1 MSTNITSTQLD
12 FNTIKEELKTH
23 FLASAEFA
31 DYDFEAS
38 GLSNILDVLAY
49 NTHYN
54 GLVAN
59 FALNESFLSTA
70 QLRSS
75 VLAISETLGY
85 NPRSKTAA
93 SAIVNLSV
101 TVTDPTRPSSI
112 TLPAGTTFTTTVDD
126 VSYIFRTLEDYIGS
140 DNGSGLY
147 AFLTN
152 TGSTSLPIYEGVFK
166 TKTFVSDTAG
176 EVIYI
181 IPDESVDTST
191 ATVKVFATRSSE
203 LFETYLPL
211 DNALEITANSTYY
224 SLRESSNG
232 YFKLIFG
239 DGVTTGKTPAVGEI
253 IQVTYLSTNAAVA
266 NGAKSFIPQNEIT
279 VNDIDYTVNVTL
291 VSPASGGG
299 DKETLSSIKTNAP
312 ITFSAQNR
320 LVTAQDYIGLI
331 NRNYGTFLDDVTA
344 WGGEDNIPASF
355 GDVYIALKYK
365 EGIPEEVQ
373 KTVEDS
379 IVSTLSDNLSI
390 MSIDTKFADTLTTYI
405 ETQTFFNFNPAL
417 VSNTLNTTEGQVR
430 DVVSQYFTDNLNK
443 FNGIFRRS
451 QILSSVDNLSPAVLD
466 SRMDVKV
473 QMRFEPI
480 LSKASNYVIQYP
492 VELAAP
498 NSITYTITSSP
509 LVVNGKTC
517 IIRNKLGSTSLEVVS
532 ADSGAVVITSIG
544 SYSPSN
550 GTINIVSLKPTS
562 ILAAVNYIKMSAVP
576 SNQSTIKPLRN
587 YVLVQDQVNSF
598 ASATVDYQDI
608 KATL

>member
-101 TVTDPTRPSSI
+101 SVTDPTRPSSI

-147 AFLTN
+147 TFLTN

-176 EVIYI
+176 EAIYI

-211 DNALEITANSTYY
+211 DNALEITSNSTYY
-224 SLRESSNG
+224 ALRESSNG

-279 VNDIDYTVNVTL
+279 VNDIDYTINVAL
-291 VSPASGGG
+291 VSPAAGGG

-312 ITFSAQNR
+312 ITFTAQNR

-355 GDVYIALKYK
+355 GDVYVALKYK
-365 EGIPEEVQ
+365 EGIPEEVK

-430 DVVSQYFTDNLNK
+430 DVVSQYFTNNLNK
-443 FNGIFRRS
+443 FNSIFRRS

-498 NSITYTITSSP
+498 NSLTYTITSSP

-517 IIRNKLGSTSLEVVS
+517 TIRNKLGSTSLEVVS
-532 ADSGAVVITSIG
+532 TNGDVVITSIG
-544 SYSPSN
+544 SYSPIN

>member
-101 TVTDPTRPSSI
+101 SVTDPTRPSSI

-147 AFLTN
+147 TFLTN
-152 TGSTSLPIYEGVFK
+152 TGSASLPIYEGVFK

-176 EVIYI
+176 EAIYI

-191 ATVKVFATRSSE
+191 ATVKVFATRNSE

-211 DNALEITANSTYY
+211 DNALEITATSTYY
-224 SLRESSNG
+224 ALRESSNG

-279 VNDIDYTVNVTL
+279 VNDIDYTINVAL

-355 GDVYIALKYK
+355 GDVYVALKYK
-365 EGIPEEVQ
+365 EGIPEEVK

-390 MSIDTKFADTLTTYI
+390 MSIDTKFADTLTTYV

-443 FNGIFRRS
+443 FNTIFRRS

-480 LSKASNYVIQYP
+480 LSKAGNYVIQYP
-492 VELAAP
+492 VEL
-498 NSITYTITSSP
+498 
-509 LVVNGKTC
+509 VHQ
-517 IIRNKLGSTSLEVVS
+517 
-532 ADSGAVVITSIG
+532 
-544 SYSPSN
+544 
-550 GTINIVSLKPTS
+550 IV
-562 ILAAVNYIKMSAVP
+562 
-576 SNQSTIKPLRN
+576 
-587 YVLVQDQVNSF
+587 
-598 ASATVDYQDI
+598 
-608 KATL
+608 

>member
-75 VLAISETLGY
+75 ALAISETLGY

-101 TVTDPTRPSSI
+101 SVTDPSRPSSI
-112 TLPAGTTFTTTVDD
+112 TLPSGTTFTTTVDD

-147 AFLTN
+147 TFLTN

-176 EVIYI
+176 ESIYI

-191 ATVKVFATRSSE
+191 ATVKVFATRNSE

-211 DNALEITANSTYY
+211 DNALEITSNSTYY

-355 GDVYIALKYK
+355 GDVYVALKYK
-365 EGIPEEVQ
+365 EGIPEEVK

-443 FNGIFRRS
+443 FNSIFRRS

-498 NSITYTITSSP
+498 NSLMYTITSSP

-517 IIRNKLGSTSLEVVS
+517 TIRNKLGSTSLEVVS
-532 ADSGAVVITSIG
+532 TNGDVVITSIG
-544 SYSPSN
+544 SYSPAN

-587 YVLVQDQVNSF
+587 YVLVQDSVNSF

>member
-101 TVTDPTRPSSI
+101 SVTDPSRPSSI
-112 TLPAGTTFTTTVDD
+112 TLPSGTTFTTTVDD

-147 AFLTN
+147 TFLTN

-176 EVIYI
+176 ESIYI

-191 ATVKVFATRSSE
+191 ATVKVFATRNSE

-211 DNALEITANSTYY
+211 DNALEITATSTYY
-224 SLRESSNG
+224 ALRESSNG

-279 VNDIDYTVNVTL
+279 VNDIDYTINVTL

-355 GDVYIALKYK
+355 GDVYVALKYK
-365 EGIPEEVQ
+365 EGIPEEVK

-443 FNGIFRRS
+443 FNSIFRRS

-492 VELAAP
+492 VELASP
-498 NSITYTITSSP
+498 NSLTYTITSSP

-517 IIRNKLGSTSLEVVS
+517 TIRNKLGSTSLEVVS
-532 ADSGAVVITSIG
+532 TNGDVVITSIG
-544 SYSPSN
+544 SYSPAN

-587 YVLVQDQVNSF
+587 YVLVQDSVNSF

>member
-23 FLASAEFA
+23 FLASTEFA

-101 TVTDPTRPSSI
+101 SVTDPARPSSI

-147 AFLTN
+147 TFLTN
-152 TGSTSLPIYEGVFK
+152 TGSASLPIYEGVFK
-166 TKTFVSDTAG
+166 TKTFVSDAAG
-176 EVIYI
+176 EAIYI

-191 ATVKVFATRSSE
+191 ATVKVFATRNSE

-211 DNALEITANSTYY
+211 DNALEITATSTYY
-224 SLRESSNG
+224 ALRESSNG

-279 VNDIDYTVNVTL
+279 VNDIDYTINVAL

-355 GDVYIALKYK
+355 GDVYVALKYK
-365 EGIPEEVQ
+365 EGIPEEVK

-390 MSIDTKFADTLTTYI
+390 MSIDTKFADTLTTYV

-443 FNGIFRRS
+443 FNTIFRRS

-480 LSKASNYVIQYP
+480 LSKAANYVIQYP
-492 VELAAP
+492 VELASP
-498 NSITYTITSSP
+498 NSLTHTITSSQI
-509 LVVNGKTC
+509 VVNGKTC

-532 ADSGAVVITSIG
+532 NNGDIVITSIG
-544 SYSPSN
+544 SYSPIN